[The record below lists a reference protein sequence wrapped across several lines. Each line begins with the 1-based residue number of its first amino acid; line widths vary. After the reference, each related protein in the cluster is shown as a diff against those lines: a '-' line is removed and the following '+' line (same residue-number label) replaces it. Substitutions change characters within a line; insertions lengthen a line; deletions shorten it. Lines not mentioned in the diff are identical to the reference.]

1 MTKIKSIFGAIYDNV
16 WRNPKGRLTT
26 RLKGACESMPPKQR
40 LTVVSLMLTV
50 FVLTAF
56 FVFGHACYKIGLGKA
71 QKPVEIEHLRP
82 IELPSDNNNL
92 IPLIPADYDNT
103 GMESED

>member
-1 MTKIKSIFGAIYDNV
+1 MYDYV
-16 WRNPKGRLTT
+16 WRNPKVRLAT
-26 RLKGACESMPPKQR
+26 RLKGACDAIPPRRR
-40 LTVVSLMLTV
+40 LTAVSLMLAV

-71 QKPVEIEHLRP
+71 QKPVEIEHICP
-82 IELPSDNNNL
+82 IDIITKSPVHDHQNLP
-92 IPLIPADYDNT
+92 DYDDT

>member
-1 MTKIKSIFGAIYDNV
+1 MTKIKSIFGAIYNNV
-16 WRNPKGRLTT
+16 WRNPKGRLAT
-26 RLKGACESMPPKQR
+26 RLKGACESMTPKQR
-40 LTVVSLMLTV
+40 ITVVSIMLTV

-71 QKPVEIEHLRP
+71 QKLVEIEHIMP
-82 IELPSDNNNL
+82 IDIISKFPVHEPQNLP
-92 IPLIPADYDNT
+92 DYDNS

>member
-16 WRNPKGRLTT
+16 WRNPKGRLAT
-26 RLKGACESMPPKQR
+26 RLKRACESMPPKQR
-40 LTVVSLMLTV
+40 ITVVSIMLTV
-50 FVLTAF
+50 FVLAAF

-71 QKPVEIEHLRP
+71 QKSVEIEHIMP
-82 IELPSDNNNL
+82 IDIISKSLVHEPQNLPG
-92 IPLIPADYDNT
+92 YDNT

>member
-16 WRNPKGRLTT
+16 WRTPKGRLTT

-71 QKPVEIEHLRP
+71 QKPVEIEHIRP
-82 IELPSDNNNL
+82 INLPSENNNV
-92 IPLIPADYDNT
+92 IPLIPSDYDNS
-103 GMESED
+103 GVESED

>member
-26 RLKGACESMPPKQR
+26 RLKGVCESMPPKQR
-40 LTVVSLMLTV
+40 ITVVSLMLTV

-56 FVFGHACYKIGLGKA
+56 FVFGHSCYKMGAGHARQAI
-71 QKPVEIEHLRP
+71 EIEHIKQL
-82 IELPSDNNNL
+82 ELPTKNSGYET
-92 IPLIPADYDNT
+92 AR
-103 GMESED
+103 

>member
-16 WRNPKGRLTT
+16 WRNPKGRLAT
-26 RLKGACESMPPKQR
+26 RLKGACESMSPKQR
-40 LTVVSLMLTV
+40 ITVVSIMLTV

-71 QKPVEIEHLRP
+71 QKSVEIEHIRP
-82 IELPSDNNNL
+82 IKLPSDNNV
-92 IPLIPADYDNT
+92 IPLTQSDYDNT

>member
-1 MTKIKSIFGAIYDNV
+1 MTKIKSIFGTIYNNV

-26 RLKGACESMPPKQR
+26 RLKGVCESMPPKQR
-40 LTVVSLMLTV
+40 ITVVSLMLTV

-71 QKPVEIEHLRP
+71 QKPVEIEHIRP
-82 IELPSDNNNL
+82 IELPSDNNNV

>member
-1 MTKIKSIFGAIYDNV
+1 MTKIKSIFGAIYNNV
-16 WRNPKGRLTT
+16 WRNPKGRLAT

-40 LTVVSLMLTV
+40 ITVVSIMLTV

-71 QKPVEIEHLRP
+71 QSSVEIEHIRP
-82 IELPSDNNNL
+82 INLPSDNNV
-92 IPLIPADYDNT
+92 IPLTPSDYDNT

>member
-1 MTKIKSIFGAIYDNV
+1 MTRIKSIFRAIYDNV

-26 RLKGACESMPPKQR
+26 RLKGACESMPPER
-40 LTVVSLMLTV
+40 RITVVSIMLTV

-71 QKPVEIEHLRP
+71 QKSVEIEHIMP
-82 IELPSDNNNL
+82 IDIITKSPVHEPQN
-92 IPLIPADYDNT
+92 IPAYDNT

>member
-1 MTKIKSIFGAIYDNV
+1 MTKIKSIFGAIYNNV
-16 WRNPKGRLTT
+16 WRNPKGRLAT

-40 LTVVSLMLTV
+40 ITVVSIMLTV

-71 QKPVEIEHLRP
+71 QKSVEIEHIRP
-82 IELPSDNNNL
+82 INLPSENNNV
-92 IPLIPADYDNT
+92 IPLIPSDYDNT

>member
-26 RLKGACESMPPKQR
+26 RLKCVCESMPPKQR

-71 QKPVEIEHLRP
+71 QKPVEIEHIRP
-82 IELPSDNNNL
+82 IELPKDNNDV

>member
-1 MTKIKSIFGAIYDNV
+1 MTRIKSIFRAIYDNV

-26 RLKGACESMPPKQR
+26 RLKGVCESMPPKR
-40 LTVVSLMLTV
+40 RITVVSLMLTV

-71 QKPVEIEHLRP
+71 QKSVEIEHIMP
-82 IELPSDNNNL
+82 IDIITKYPVHEPQN
-92 IPLIPADYDNT
+92 IPAYDNT

>member
-1 MTKIKSIFGAIYDNV
+1 MTKIKSIFGAIYNNV

-40 LTVVSLMLTV
+40 ITVVSIMLTV

-71 QKPVEIEHLRP
+71 QKSVEIEHIMP
-82 IELPSDNNNL
+82 IDIITKSPIYEPQNL
-92 IPLIPADYDNT
+92 SGHDNT

>member
-1 MTKIKSIFGAIYDNV
+1 MTKIKSIFGAISNNV
-16 WRNPKGRLTT
+16 WCNPKGRLTT

-71 QKPVEIEHLRP
+71 QKPVEIEHIMP
-82 IELPSDNNNL
+82 IDIISKSPVHEPQNLPG
-92 IPLIPADYDNT
+92 YDNA

>member
-1 MTKIKSIFGAIYDNV
+1 MTKIKSIFGTMYNNV

-26 RLKGACESMPPKQR
+26 RLKVACESMPPKQR
-40 LTVVSLMLTV
+40 ITVVSIMLTV

-71 QKPVEIEHLRP
+71 QKSVEIEHIMP
-82 IELPSDNNNL
+82 IDIITKSPVHEPQNLPG
-92 IPLIPADYDNT
+92 YDNS

>member
-1 MTKIKSIFGAIYDNV
+1 M
-16 WRNPKGRLTT
+16 WLNPKGRLMT
-26 RLKGACESMPPKQR
+26 RLKSACESMPPKQR
-40 LTVVSLMLTV
+40 LTVVSLMLTM

-71 QKPVEIEHLRP
+71 QKSVEIEHIMP
-82 IELPSDNNNL
+82 IDIITKSPVHEPQNLPG
-92 IPLIPADYDNT
+92 YDNA

>member
-1 MTKIKSIFGAIYDNV
+1 MTKIKSIFRAIYDDV

-26 RLKGACESMPPKQR
+26 RLKGACESMSPKQR

-71 QKPVEIEHLRP
+71 QKTVEIEHIMP
-82 IELPSDNNNL
+82 IDIITKSPIHEPQNLPG
-92 IPLIPADYDNT
+92 YDNA

>member
-1 MTKIKSIFGAIYDNV
+1 MTKIKSIFGAIYNNV

-40 LTVVSLMLTV
+40 LTVVTV
-50 FVLTAF
+50 LLSAFVLTAF
-56 FVFGHACYKIGLGKA
+56 FVFGHACYNIGLGKA
-71 QKPVEIEHLRP
+71 QKPVKIEHIMP
-82 IELPSDNNNL
+82 IDIISKSPVHEPQNLPG
-92 IPLIPADYDNT
+92 YDNT

>member
-1 MTKIKSIFGAIYDNV
+1 MTKIKSIIGAMYDNV

-40 LTVVSLMLTV
+40 IIVVSIMLTV

-71 QKPVEIEHLRP
+71 QKSVEIEHIMP
-82 IELPSDNNNL
+82 IDIITKSPVHEPQNFSG
-92 IPLIPADYDNT
+92 YDNT

>member
-1 MTKIKSIFGAIYDNV
+1 MTKIKSILGAIYDDV

-26 RLKGACESMPPKQR
+26 RLKGACESIPPKQR

-71 QKPVEIEHLRP
+71 QKPVEIEHIMP
-82 IELPSDNNNL
+82 IDIISKSPVHELQNL
-92 IPLIPADYDNT
+92 PGYDNA

>member
-1 MTKIKSIFGAIYDNV
+1 MTKIKSIFRAIYDNV
-16 WRNPKGRLTT
+16 WLNPKGRLTT
-26 RLKGACESMPPKQR
+26 RLKGACESIPPKQR

-71 QKPVEIEHLRP
+71 QKPVEIEHIMP
-82 IELPSDNNNL
+82 IDIITKSPVHEPQNLPG
-92 IPLIPADYDNT
+92 YDNA

>member
-1 MTKIKSIFGAIYDNV
+1 MYDNV
-16 WRNPKGRLTT
+16 WRNPKGKLTT

-40 LTVVSLMLTV
+40 ITVVSLMLTV

-71 QKPVEIEHLRP
+71 QKPVEIEHIRP
-82 IELPSDNNNL
+82 IELPSDNNNV

>member
-16 WRNPKGRLTT
+16 WRNPKERLTT
-26 RLKGACESMPPKQR
+26 SLKGACESMPPKQR

-71 QKPVEIEHLRP
+71 QKAVEIEHIRP
-82 IELPSDNNNL
+82 IELTADNNNL
-92 IPLIPADYDNT
+92 IPLTPADYDNT
-103 GMESED
+103 GVESED

>member
-1 MTKIKSIFGAIYDNV
+1 MTKIKSIFSAIYNNM

-56 FVFGHACYKIGLGKA
+56 FVFGHACYRIGLGKA
-71 QKPVEIEHLRP
+71 QKSVEIEHIMP
-82 IELPSDNNNL
+82 IDIVTKFPVHEPQNLP
-92 IPLIPADYDNT
+92 DYDDA
-103 GMESED
+103 GVESED

>member
-1 MTKIKSIFGAIYDNV
+1 MSKIKSIFPAIYNNM

-26 RLKGACESMPPKQR
+26 RLKGACESIPPKQR

-56 FVFGHACYKIGLGKA
+56 FVFGHACYRIGLGKA
-71 QKPVEIEHLRP
+71 QKSVEIEHIMP
-82 IELPSDNNNL
+82 IDIVTKSPVYEPQNLPGND
-92 IPLIPADYDNT
+92 IA
-103 GMESED
+103 GVESED